1 MTKPILAPVSD
12 SDPFLTTKQAAVV
25 LGVTLRS
32 VQLWCLDG
40 LLSHFVTPGGHRRI
54 LQSEVARFKQER
66 SSLGA
71 SPAAKDR
78 AAVDR
83 PAVVLKRLDAISL
96 VAILNRLQI
105 DIETGSGHLTEIV
118 REVEKE
124 LAAINGMQV
133 QPLESVDG

>member
-1 MTKPILAPVSD
+1 MSKPILTPVSA

-32 VQLWCLDG
+32 VQFWCLDG
-40 LLSHFVTPGGHRRI
+40 LLNHFVTPGGHRRI
-54 LQSEVARFKQER
+54 LQSEVARFKRER

-71 SPAAKDR
+71 SPAGEDR
-78 AAVDR
+78 AG
-83 PAVVLKRLDAISL
+83 VVLKRLDAISL
-96 VAILNRLQI
+96 VEILNRLQI

-118 REVEKE
+118 REVESE